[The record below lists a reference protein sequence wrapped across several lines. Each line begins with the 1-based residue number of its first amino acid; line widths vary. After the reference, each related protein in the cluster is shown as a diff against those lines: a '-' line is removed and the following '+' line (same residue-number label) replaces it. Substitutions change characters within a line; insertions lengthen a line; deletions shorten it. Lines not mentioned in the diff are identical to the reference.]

1 MLSFLPDAAKKRIFF
16 STNEKR
22 DKLRGGGKGTRKT
35 EKDCRTKIKLSG
47 NGTERVKLNCLGQ
60 TERETEIKLSEI

>member
-1 MLSFLPDAAKKRIFF
+1 MLSLPDAAKKRMFF

-35 EKDCRTKIKLSG
+35 EKVCRTKIKLSG
-47 NGTERVKLNCLGQ
+47 TDRER
-60 TERETEIKLSEI
+60 ERETEIKLSEI